1 MLVRNYTLCLCMYLQ
16 NSVAR
21 ARAEGSSEILNV
33 FKKRFI
39 TVWIPFKLSF
49 ALAVI
54 MTILN

>member
-1 MLVRNYTLCLCMYLQ
+1 MYLQ

-33 FKKRFI
+33 FKKKRVI
-39 TVWIPFKLSF
+39 TVWISFKLTF

-54 MTILN
+54 MTIIN